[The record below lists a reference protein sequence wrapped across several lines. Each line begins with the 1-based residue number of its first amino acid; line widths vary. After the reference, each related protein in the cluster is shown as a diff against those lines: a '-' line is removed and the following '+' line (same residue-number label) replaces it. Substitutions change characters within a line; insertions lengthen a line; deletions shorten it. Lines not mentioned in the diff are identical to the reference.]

1 MRPDTGCAGRPGEE
15 PGAEAVYDSYDAL
28 LLEQHKQGSIR
39 EYFTFDAALDDF
51 YNKAC
56 LAGPSCM

>member
-1 MRPDTGCAGRPGEE
+1 M
-15 PGAEAVYDSYDAL
+15 YDSYDAL

-39 EYFTFDAALDDF
+39 EYPTFDAALDDF

-56 LAGPSCM
+56 LADSR